1 MNPLTA
7 RVTLHRSVRNLAR
20 FEVAKQTLL
29 TQLVSVPLP
38 APTGPVEPLT
48 VAGLAPWL
56 RPGVATLTR

>member
-7 RVTLHRSVRNLAR
+7 RVTLRRSVRDLAR
-20 FEVAKQTLL
+20 FQLAKHTLL

-38 APTGPVEPLT
+38 APTGPVEPIT

-56 RPGVATLTR
+56 RPGIVTLTR